1 MAQTAA
7 HLADRVI
14 PPVAGGKF
22 WAANHGSCIDALPAQ
37 MAGTN
42 PEKQDKTASIRHTA
56 NLTGEEREEYCEG
69 NFGAAAKVSADFCPG
84 MGRSTFKKKSGV
96 ESIHL
101 FLLLDTIVDDGFE
114 QVRFIAPRL
123 A

>member
-1 MAQTAA
+1 
-7 HLADRVI
+7 
-14 PPVAGGKF
+14 
-22 WAANHGSCIDALPAQ
+22 LPR
-37 MAGTN
+37 
-42 PEKQDKTASIRHTA
+42 D
-56 NLTGEEREEYCEG
+56 
-69 NFGAAAKVSADFCPG
+69 GAFDFQ
-84 MGRSTFKKKSGV
+84 KKSGV

>member
-1 MAQTAA
+1 
-7 HLADRVI
+7 
-14 PPVAGGKF
+14 
-22 WAANHGSCIDALPAQ
+22 
-37 MAGTN
+37 
-42 PEKQDKTASIRHTA
+42 
-56 NLTGEEREEYCEG
+56 
-69 NFGAAAKVSADFCPG
+69 